1 MNKKPPILEWSGW
14 VGGCWSKI
22 WVGKAVQLLK
32 HLQRHNRGDEGSKS
46 SNMAWVINTAAATTA
61 MNLFVPKSSCAYWYW
76 SSNNYKNELRLSRRT
91 GSVGLVHCSSH
102 SSNTA
107 NNNDK
112 NKGVPNSNYV
122 VPLEKSF
129 SSANSSYMTR
139 PLVEIL
145 RDLNKRIPDNII
157 NRPDNACSTFISW

>member
-1 MNKKPPILEWSGW
+1 MIIEW
-14 VGGCWSKI
+14 VGVCRSKI
-22 WVGKAVQLLK
+22 WVGTAVQLLEQ
-32 HLQRHNRGDEGSKS
+32 LQRHKRRDGGSKS
-46 SNMAWVINTAAATTA
+46 SNMAWVTNAAAATTA
-61 MNLFVPKSSCAYWYW
+61 TNLFVPKSSCAYWYW

-91 GSVGLVHCSSH
+91 GSVGLVYCSSH

-157 NRPDNACSTFISW
+157 NPSDNTSSTFISW